1 MDDLQQEPF
10 WSVGMLGC
18 CENATPHQR
27 LPRPSAFGSIRLRL
41 DLLPG
46 KAVTPLSG
54 TACDS
59 ARSTETKPLS
69 SLDRPQESCA
79 MRFLKPLLN
88 HQALLN
94 HQEGATAVEYGI
106 LLGLIIVVSV
116 GTLGQ
121 FGGSLLNIYNI
132 IDAGLP

>member
-1 MDDLQQEPF
+1 
-10 WSVGMLGC
+10 
-18 CENATPHQR
+18 
-27 LPRPSAFGSIRLRL
+27 
-41 DLLPG
+41 
-46 KAVTPLSG
+46 
-54 TACDS
+54 
-59 ARSTETKPLS
+59 
-69 SLDRPQESCA
+69 